1 MDLDAHLPV
10 LGDFWEK
17 VLFNT
22 ADYNGPMMDL
32 HRSVHEHE
40 TFTPAHFQRWLS
52 LWDHT
57 IDGMFTGPVA
67 RQAKDHAAR
76 IAIAM
81 HRNLYRHTQRGS
93 TDEHRRL
100 SIAPGDRDKT
110 WLEAGLFDSK

>member
-81 HRNLYRHTQRGS
+81 HRNLYVTHNAAQPMNTAVHQ
-93 TDEHRRL
+93 
-100 SIAPGDRDKT
+100 
-110 WLEAGLFDSK
+110 